1 MRARAVLD
9 KDKKMAKPSSIFSAM
24 WQELC
29 AFWKE
34 KEAVRKIA
42 QAEASKVLS
51 GKTKGRQLRHR
62 LLKLLSLRVGL
73 SV

>member
-9 KDKKMAKPSSIFSAM
+9 KDKKMPKPSSIFRAM
-24 WQELC
+24 WQEMY